1 VRLAR
6 FRHSGRTLWGE
17 VNGDRLTVVNDPL
30 AQESGESAPASEQGT
45 TIPLSHVQL
54 LAPATP
60 LTVVGM
66 AHNTGS
72 IDRRRPPQA
81 FLKPARGVTGPGA
94 AIPVPA
100 GIGRV
105 DAEAELA
112 IVIGRP
118 ARHVRASDALDHV
131 LGYTMANDVTAR
143 ALQESDPLWT
153 SAKGGDG
160 WTPLGPWLVTGIDPD
175 GIRLG
180 LRIGARELAVA
191 STSDLAR
198 DVTEILAYI
207 TSFMTLGPGDVV
219 LTGAPGEVAR
229 IRPGDRVTVHSNDI
243 GELTNPVMAE
253 EAVARAAA

>member
-1 VRLAR
+1 MRLAR

-17 VNGDRLTVVNDPL
+17 VDGDRLTVVGDPV
-30 AQESGESAPASEQGT
+30 AQGSGEPALESEQGT
-45 TIPLSHVQL
+45 TLPLSLVQL
-54 LAPATP
+54 LPPATP

-66 AHNTGS
+66 AHNTGP

-94 AIPVPA
+94 AIPVPV

-112 IVIGRP
+112 IVIGRA
-118 ARHVRASDALDHV
+118 ARHVRAADALDHV
-131 LGYTMANDVTAR
+131 LGYTLANDVTAR

-160 WTPLGPWLVTGIDPD
+160 WCPLGPWLVTGIDPD
-175 GIRLG
+175 RLDLG
-180 LRIGARELAVA
+180 LRIGSRDLEVA
-191 STSDLAR
+191 STAGLAR
-198 DVTEILAYI
+198 SVSEILAYV

-219 LTGAPGEVAR
+219 LTGAPGEVAE
-229 IRPGDRVTVHSNDI
+229 IRPGDSVTVHSDEL
-243 GELTNPVMAE
+243 GELTNPVIAGQ
-253 EAVARAAA
+253 AVARAAA